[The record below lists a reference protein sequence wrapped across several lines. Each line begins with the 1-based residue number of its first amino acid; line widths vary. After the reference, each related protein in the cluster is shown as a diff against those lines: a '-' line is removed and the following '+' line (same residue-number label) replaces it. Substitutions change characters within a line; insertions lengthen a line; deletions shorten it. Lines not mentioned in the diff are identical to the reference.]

1 MPALTG
7 CRSTGKEALIRV
19 RGRRYQ
25 KAVLQDIVMLRE
37 FLQAKPDLK
46 EVLEVKSSKPY
57 RAAILN
63 PRIRQDLASS
73 NVPMV
78 RRLSLS
84 V

>member
-1 MPALTG
+1 MPSGSFPTPALTG
-7 CRSTGKEALIRV
+7 FRLTGKEALMRV
-19 RGRRYQ
+19 LGRLSQ
-25 KAVLQDIVMLRE
+25 KAVLQDIVLLRE

-63 PRIRQDLASS
+63 PKIRLDLAFS

-78 RRLSLS
+78 
-84 V
+84 